1 MKTEVI
7 SNITKDMEDSPNDY
21 QLNKLKESLII
32 NFEGVEF
39 IIKTDELTTKQQE
52 ELAENKNMID
62 SFISTKQVEGCSE
75 RTIKYYKEII
85 EKFVNNFDKSIK
97 QISTNEI
104 RNYLANYKEN
114 SSCGSTTIDNI
125 RRVLSSFFSWLEDED
140 YIIKSPVRRIHK
152 IKTTL
157 VVKEVLIDENLVRLR
172 DECENIRDLSLIE
185 LLIST
190 GMRVGELFNLNI
202 SSLNFEDRS
211 CIVLGKGNKE
221 REVYFDAKTKLHLK
235 EYISKR
241 NDSNEALFVSMREPH
256 QRLSISGI
264 ELIIRTLGINS
275 NINKVHP
282 HKFRR
287 TLATM
292 AIDKDMPIEQVKKL
306 LGHVKIETTMNY
318 ALVNQSNVK
327 ISHRRYIA

>member
-7 SNITKDMEDSPNDY
+7 SSITKDMEDSLTDY

-39 IIKTDELTTKQQE
+39 IIKTDELKHQE
-52 ELAENKNMID
+52 ELDENKNMID
-62 SFISTKQVEGCSE
+62 SFISSKQVEGCSE
-75 RTIKYYKEII
+75 QTIRYYKEII
-85 EKFVNNFDKSIK
+85 EKFVNSFDKSIK
-97 QISTNEI
+97 QITTNEI
-104 RNYLANYKEN
+104 RNYLSNYKDN

-152 IKTTL
+152 IKTAV
-157 VVKEVLIDENLVRLR
+157 VVKEVLTDENLERLR

-190 GMRVGELFNLNI
+190 GMRVGELVNLNI
-202 SSLNFEDRS
+202 NSLNFEDRS

-241 NDSNEALFVSMREPH
+241 NDSNNALFVSMREPH

-292 AIDKDMPIEQVKKL
+292 AIDKGMPVEQVQKL
-306 LGHVKIETTMNY
+306 LGYVKIETTMNY

>member
-1 MKTEVI
+1 MKMDVI
-7 SNITKDMEDSPNDY
+7 LNITKDMEDSLTDY

-32 NFEGVEF
+32 NFEKLDF
-39 IIKTDELTTKQQE
+39 IMKTDDLKHQE
-52 ELAENKNMID
+52 ELDENTSMIE
-62 SFISTKQVEGCSE
+62 SFISSKQIEGCSD

-85 EKFVNNFDKSIK
+85 DKFNDSFDKSIK
-97 QISTNEI
+97 KITTEEI
-104 RNYLANYKEN
+104 RSYLSNYKEM

-140 YIIKSPVRRIHK
+140 YIIKSPIRRIHR
-152 IKTTL
+152 IKTPTT
-157 VVKEVLIDENLVRLR
+157 VKEVLTDENLEKLR

-190 GMRVGELFNLNI
+190 GMRVGELVNLNI
-202 SSLNFEDRS
+202 SNLNFEDRS

-241 NDSNEALFVSMREPH
+241 NDTNDALFVSLREPH

-264 ELIIRTLGINS
+264 ELIVRNLGVNT

-292 AIDKDMPIEQVKKL
+292 AIDKGMPVEQVQKL
-306 LGHVKIETTMNY
+306 LGHVKIETTMHY
-318 ALVNQSNVK
+318 AMVNQSNVK
-327 ISHRRYIA
+327 LSHRRYIA

>member
-7 SNITKDMEDSPNDY
+7 SNITKDMEDSLTDY

-39 IIKTDELTTKQQE
+39 IIKTDELKHQE
-52 ELAENKNMID
+52 ELDENKNMID
-62 SFISTKQVEGCSE
+62 SFISSKQVEGCSE

-85 EKFVNNFDKSIK
+85 GKFVNSFDKSIK

-104 RNYLANYKEN
+104 RNYLSNYKDN

-152 IKTTL
+152 IKTAV
-157 VVKEVLIDENLVRLR
+157 VVKEVLTDENLKRLR

-190 GMRVGELFNLNI
+190 GMRVGELVNLNI
-202 SSLNFEDRS
+202 NSLNFEDRS

-241 NDSNEALFVSMREPH
+241 NDSNDALFVSMREPH

-292 AIDKDMPIEQVKKL
+292 AIDKGMPVEQVQKL

>member
-7 SNITKDMEDSPNDY
+7 SNITKDMEDSLTDY

-39 IIKTDELTTKQQE
+39 IIKTDELKHQE
-52 ELAENKNMID
+52 ELDENKNMID
-62 SFISTKQVEGCSE
+62 SFISSKQVEGCSE

-85 EKFVNNFDKSIK
+85 EKFVNNFYKSIK

-104 RNYLANYKEN
+104 RNYLSNYKDN

-152 IKTTL
+152 IKTAV
-157 VVKEVLIDENLVRLR
+157 VVKEVLTDENLERLR

-190 GMRVGELFNLNI
+190 GMRVGELVNLNI
-202 SSLNFEDRS
+202 NSLNFEDRS

-241 NDSNEALFVSMREPH
+241 NDSNDALFVSMREPH

-292 AIDKDMPIEQVKKL
+292 AIDKGMPVEQVQKL

>member
-7 SNITKDMEDSPNDY
+7 SNITKDMEDSLTDY

-39 IIKTDELTTKQQE
+39 VIKTDELKHQE
-52 ELAENKNMID
+52 ELDENKTMID
-62 SFISTKQVEGCSE
+62 SFISSKQVEGCSK

-104 RNYLANYKEN
+104 RNYLSNYKDN

-152 IKTTL
+152 IKTAV
-157 VVKEVLIDENLVRLR
+157 VVKEVLTDENLENLR
-172 DECENIRDLSLIE
+172 DGCENIRDLSLIE

-190 GMRVGELFNLNI
+190 GMRVGELVNLNI
-202 SSLNFEDRS
+202 SNLNFEDRS

-241 NDSNEALFVSMREPH
+241 KDSNDALFVSMREPH

-264 ELIIRTLGINS
+264 ELIIRTLGVNT

-292 AIDKDMPIEQVKKL
+292 AIDKGMPVEQVQKL
-306 LGHVKIETTMNY
+306 LGHVKIETTMHY

-327 ISHRRYIA
+327 ISHRRFIA

>member
-7 SNITKDMEDSPNDY
+7 SSITKDMKDSLTDY
-21 QLNKLKESLII
+21 QLDRLKESLII
-32 NFEGVEF
+32 NFERVEF
-39 IIKTDELTTKQQE
+39 IIKTDELKHKE
-52 ELAENKNMID
+52 ELDENKKIID
-62 SFISTKQVEGCSE
+62 SFISSKQVEGCSD
-75 RTIKYYKEII
+75 RTIKYYREII
-85 EKFVNNFDKSIK
+85 EKFSNSFDKSIK
-97 QISTNEI
+97 QLTTDEI
-104 RNYLANYKEN
+104 RTYLSNYKED
-114 SSCGSTTIDNI
+114 SSCSSTTIDNI

-140 YIIKSPVRRIHK
+140 YIMKSPVRRIHK
-152 IKTTL
+152 IKTATI
-157 VVKEVLIDENLVRLR
+157 VKEVFTDENLEKLR

-190 GMRVGELFNLNI
+190 GMRVGELVNLNI
-202 SSLNFEDRS
+202 NDLNFEDRS

-235 EYISKR
+235 EYIDKR
-241 NDSNEALFVSMREPH
+241 DDSNDALFVSMKEPH
-256 QRLSISGI
+256 QRLSISGV
-264 ELIIRTLGINS
+264 ELIVRTLGMNS

-292 AIDKDMPIEQVKKL
+292 AIDKGMPVEQVQKL
-306 LGHVKIETTMNY
+306 LGHVKIETTMHY

-327 ISHRRYIA
+327 ISHRRFIA

>member
-1 MKTEVI
+1 MKMDVI
-7 SNITKDMEDSPNDY
+7 LNITKDMEDSLTDY

-32 NFEGVEF
+32 NFEKLDF
-39 IIKTDELTTKQQE
+39 IMKTDDLKHQE
-52 ELAENKNMID
+52 ELDENTSMIE
-62 SFISTKQVEGCSE
+62 SFISSKQIEGCSDK
-75 RTIKYYKEII
+75 TIKYYKEII
-85 EKFVNNFDKSIK
+85 DKFNDSFDKSIK
-97 QISTNEI
+97 KITTEEI
-104 RNYLANYKEN
+104 RSYLSNYKEM
-114 SSCGSTTIDNI
+114 STCGSTTIDNI

-140 YIIKSPVRRIHK
+140 YIIKSPIRRIHR
-152 IKTTL
+152 IKTPTT
-157 VVKEVLIDENLVRLR
+157 VKEVLTDENLEKLR

-190 GMRVGELFNLNI
+190 GMRVGELVNLNI
-202 SSLNFEDRS
+202 SNLNFEDRS
-211 CIVLGKGNKE
+211 CIVLGKGKKE
-221 REVYFDAKTKLHLK
+221 REVYFDAKTKLHLQ

-241 NDSNEALFVSMREPH
+241 NDNNDALFVSLREPH

-264 ELIIRTLGINS
+264 ELIVRNLGVNT

-292 AIDKDMPIEQVKKL
+292 AIDKGMPVEQVQKL
-306 LGHVKIETTMNY
+306 LGHVKIETTMHY
-318 ALVNQSNVK
+318 AMVNQSNVK

>member
-1 MKTEVI
+1 MKMDVI
-7 SNITKDMEDSPNDY
+7 LNITKDMEDSLTDY

-32 NFEGVEF
+32 NFEKLDF
-39 IIKTDELTTKQQE
+39 IMKTDDLKHQE
-52 ELAENKNMID
+52 ELDENTSMIE
-62 SFISTKQVEGCSE
+62 SFISSKQIEGCSD

-85 EKFVNNFDKSIK
+85 DKFNNSFDKSIK
-97 QISTNEI
+97 KITTEEI
-104 RNYLANYKEN
+104 RSYLSNYKEI
-114 SSCGSTTIDNI
+114 STCGSTTIDNI

-140 YIIKSPVRRIHK
+140 YIIKSPIRRIHR
-152 IKTTL
+152 IKTPTT
-157 VVKEVLIDENLVRLR
+157 VKEVLTDENLEKLR

-185 LLIST
+185 LRIST
-190 GMRVGELFNLNI
+190 GMRVGELVNLNI
-202 SSLNFEDRS
+202 SNLNFEDRS

-241 NDSNEALFVSMREPH
+241 NDTNDALFVSLREPH

-264 ELIIRTLGINS
+264 ELIVRNLGVNT

-292 AIDKDMPIEQVKKL
+292 AIDKGMPVEQVQKL
-306 LGHVKIETTMNY
+306 LGHVKIETTMHY
-318 ALVNQSNVK
+318 AMVNQSNVK

>member
-7 SNITKDMEDSPNDY
+7 SNITKDMEDSLTDY

-39 IIKTDELTTKQQE
+39 IIKTDELKHQE
-52 ELAENKNMID
+52 ELDENKNMID
-62 SFISTKQVEGCSE
+62 SFISSKQVEGCSE

-85 EKFVNNFDKSIK
+85 EKFVNSFDKSIK

-104 RNYLANYKEN
+104 RNYLSNYKDN

-152 IKTTL
+152 IKTAV
-157 VVKEVLIDENLVRLR
+157 VVKEVLTDENLEKLR

-190 GMRVGELFNLNI
+190 GMRVGELVNLNI
-202 SSLNFEDRS
+202 NSLNFEDRS

-241 NDSNEALFVSMREPH
+241 NDSNDALFVSMREPH

-264 ELIIRTLGINS
+264 ELIIRTLGVNS

-292 AIDKDMPIEQVKKL
+292 AIDKGMPVEQVQKL

>member
-7 SNITKDMEDSPNDY
+7 SNITKDMEDSLTDY

-39 IIKTDELTTKQQE
+39 IIKTDELKHQE
-52 ELAENKNMID
+52 ELDENKNMID
-62 SFISTKQVEGCSE
+62 SFISSKQVEGCSE

-104 RNYLANYKEN
+104 RNYLSNYKDN

-152 IKTTL
+152 IKTAV
-157 VVKEVLIDENLVRLR
+157 VVKEVLTDENLERLR

-190 GMRVGELFNLNI
+190 GMRVGKLVNLNI
-202 SSLNFEDRS
+202 NSLNFEDRS

-241 NDSNEALFVSMREPH
+241 NDSNDALFVSMREPH

-292 AIDKDMPIEQVKKL
+292 AIDKGMPVEQVQKL

>member
-1 MKTEVI
+1 MKMDVI
-7 SNITKDMEDSPNDY
+7 LNITKDMEDSLTDY

-32 NFEGVEF
+32 NFEKLDF
-39 IIKTDELTTKQQE
+39 IMKTDDLKHQE
-52 ELAENKNMID
+52 ELDENTSMIE
-62 SFISTKQVEGCSE
+62 SFISSKQIEGCSD

-85 EKFVNNFDKSIK
+85 DKFNNSFDKSIK
-97 QISTNEI
+97 KITTEEI
-104 RNYLANYKEN
+104 RSYLSNYKEM
-114 SSCGSTTIDNI
+114 STCGSTTIDNI

-140 YIIKSPVRRIHK
+140 YIIKSPIRRIHR
-152 IKTTL
+152 IKTPTT
-157 VVKEVLIDENLVRLR
+157 VKEVLTDENLEKLR

-190 GMRVGELFNLNI
+190 GMRVGELVNLNI
-202 SSLNFEDRS
+202 SNLNFEDRS

-241 NDSNEALFVSMREPH
+241 NDTNDALFVSLREPH

-264 ELIIRTLGINS
+264 ELIVRNLGVNT

-292 AIDKDMPIEQVKKL
+292 AIDKGMPVEQVQKL
-306 LGHVKIETTMNY
+306 LGHVKIETTIHY
-318 ALVNQSNVK
+318 AMVNQSNVK

>member
-1 MKTEVI
+1 MKMDVI
-7 SNITKDMEDSPNDY
+7 LNITKDMEDSLTDY

-32 NFEGVEF
+32 NFEKLDF
-39 IIKTDELTTKQQE
+39 IMKTDELKHQE
-52 ELAENKNMID
+52 ELDENISMIE
-62 SFISTKQVEGCSE
+62 SFISSKQIEGCSD

-85 EKFVNNFDKSIK
+85 DKFNDSFDKSIK
-97 QISTNEI
+97 KITTEEI
-104 RNYLANYKEN
+104 RSYLSDYKEM
-114 SSCGSTTIDNI
+114 STCGSTTIDNI

-140 YIIKSPVRRIHK
+140 YIIKSPIRRIHR
-152 IKTTL
+152 IKTPTT
-157 VVKEVLIDENLVRLR
+157 VKEVLTDENLEKLR

-190 GMRVGELFNLNI
+190 GMRVGELVNLNI
-202 SSLNFEDRS
+202 SNLNFEDRS

-241 NDSNEALFVSMREPH
+241 NDTNDALFVSLRKPH

-264 ELIIRTLGINS
+264 ELIVRNLGVNT

-292 AIDKDMPIEQVKKL
+292 AIDKGMPVEQVQKL
-306 LGHVKIETTMNY
+306 LGHVKIETTMHY
-318 ALVNQSNVK
+318 AMVNQSNVK

>member
-1 MKTEVI
+1 MKMDVI
-7 SNITKDMEDSPNDY
+7 LNITKDMEDSLTDY

-32 NFEGVEF
+32 NFEKLDF
-39 IIKTDELTTKQQE
+39 IIKTDELKHQE
-52 ELAENKNMID
+52 ELDENTSMIE
-62 SFISTKQVEGCSE
+62 SFISSKQIEGCSD

-85 EKFVNNFDKSIK
+85 DKFNDSFDKSVKKI
-97 QISTNEI
+97 TTEEI
-104 RNYLANYKEN
+104 RSYLSNYKEM
-114 SSCGSTTIDNI
+114 STCGATTIDNI

-140 YIIKSPVRRIHK
+140 YIIKSPIRRIHR
-152 IKTTL
+152 IKTPTT
-157 VVKEVLIDENLVRLR
+157 VKEVLTDENLEKLR

-190 GMRVGELFNLNI
+190 GMRVGELVNLNI
-202 SSLNFEDRS
+202 SNLNFEDRS

-241 NDSNEALFVSMREPH
+241 NDTNDALFVSLREPH

-264 ELIIRTLGINS
+264 ELIVRNLGINT

-292 AIDKDMPIEQVKKL
+292 AIDKGMPVEQVQKL
-306 LGHVKIETTMNY
+306 LGHVKIETTMHY
-318 ALVNQSNVK
+318 AMVNQSNVK

>member
-1 MKTEVI
+1 MKMDVI
-7 SNITKDMEDSPNDY
+7 LNITKDMEDSLTDY

-32 NFEGVEF
+32 NFEKLDF
-39 IIKTDELTTKQQE
+39 IMKTDDLKHQE
-52 ELAENKNMID
+52 ELDGNKRMIEA
-62 SFISTKQVEGCSE
+62 FISSKQIEGCSD

-85 EKFVNNFDKSIK
+85 DKFNDNFDKSIK
-97 QISTNEI
+97 KLTTEEI
-104 RNYLANYKEN
+104 RSYLSNYKEM

-140 YIIKSPVRRIHK
+140 YIIKSPIRRIHR
-152 IKTTL
+152 IKTPTT
-157 VVKEVLIDENLVRLR
+157 VKEVLTDENLEKLR

-190 GMRVGELFNLNI
+190 GMRVGELVNLNI
-202 SSLNFEDRS
+202 SNLNFEDRS

-241 NDSNEALFVSMREPH
+241 NDTNDALFVSLREPH

-264 ELIIRTLGINS
+264 ELIVRNLGVNT
-275 NINKVHP
+275 NINIVHP
-282 HKFRR
+282 HEFRR

-292 AIDKDMPIEQVKKL
+292 AIDKGMPVEQVQKL
-306 LGHVKIETTMNY
+306 LGHVKIETTMHY
-318 ALVNQSNVK
+318 AMVNQSNVK

>member
-1 MKTEVI
+1 MKMDVI
-7 SNITKDMEDSPNDY
+7 LNITKDMEDSLTDY

-32 NFEGVEF
+32 NFEKLEF
-39 IIKTDELTTKQQE
+39 IIKTDDLKHQE
-52 ELAENKNMID
+52 ELDENISMIE
-62 SFISTKQVEGCSE
+62 SFISSKQIEGCSD

-85 EKFVNNFDKSIK
+85 DKFNDSFDKSIK
-97 QISTNEI
+97 KITTEEI
-104 RNYLANYKEN
+104 RSYLSTYKEM
-114 SSCGSTTIDNI
+114 STCGSTTIDNI

-140 YIIKSPVRRIHK
+140 YIIKSPIRRIHR
-152 IKTTL
+152 IKTPTT
-157 VVKEVLIDENLVRLR
+157 VKEVLTDENLEKLR

-190 GMRVGELFNLNI
+190 GMRVGELVNLNI
-202 SSLNFEDRS
+202 SNLNFEDRS

-241 NDSNEALFVSMREPH
+241 NDTNDALFVSLREPH

-264 ELIIRTLGINS
+264 ELIVRNLGVNT

-292 AIDKDMPIEQVKKL
+292 AIDKGMPVEQVQKL
-306 LGHVKIETTMNY
+306 LGHVKIETTMHY
-318 ALVNQSNVK
+318 AMVNQSNVK

>member
-1 MKTEVI
+1 MKMDVI
-7 SNITKDMEDSPNDY
+7 LNITKDMEDSLTDY

-32 NFEGVEF
+32 NFEKLDF
-39 IIKTDELTTKQQE
+39 IMKTDDLKHQE
-52 ELAENKNMID
+52 ELNENTSMIE
-62 SFISTKQVEGCSE
+62 SFISSKQIEGCSD

-85 EKFVNNFDKSIK
+85 DKFNDSFDKSIK
-97 QISTNEI
+97 KITTEEI
-104 RNYLANYKEN
+104 RNYLSNYKEM
-114 SSCGSTTIDNI
+114 STCGSTTIDNI

-140 YIIKSPVRRIHK
+140 YIIKSPIRRIHR
-152 IKTTL
+152 IKTPTT
-157 VVKEVLIDENLVRLR
+157 VKEVLTDENLEKLR

-190 GMRVGELFNLNI
+190 GMRVGELVNLNI
-202 SSLNFEDRS
+202 SNLNFEDRS

-241 NDSNEALFVSMREPH
+241 NDTNDALFVSLREPH

-264 ELIIRTLGINS
+264 ELIVRNLGVNT

-292 AIDKDMPIEQVKKL
+292 AIDKGMPVEQVQKL
-306 LGHVKIETTMNY
+306 LGHVKIETTMHY
-318 ALVNQSNVK
+318 AMVNQSNVK

>member
-7 SNITKDMEDSPNDY
+7 SNITKDMEDSLTDY

-32 NFEGVEF
+32 NFERVEF
-39 IIKTDELTTKQQE
+39 IIKTDEIKHQE
-52 ELAENKNMID
+52 ELEENKKMID
-62 SFISTKQVEGCSE
+62 SFISSKQVEGCSE

-85 EKFVNNFDKSIK
+85 EKFVNDFDKSIK

-104 RNYLANYKEN
+104 RNYLSNYKDN

-140 YIIKSPVRRIHK
+140 YILKSPVRRIHK
-152 IKTTL
+152 IKTAI
-157 VVKEVLIDENLVRLR
+157 VVKEVLTDENLERLR

-190 GMRVGELFNLNI
+190 GMRVGELVNLNI
-202 SSLNFEDRS
+202 NSLNFEDRS

-235 EYISKR
+235 EYIAKR

-264 ELIIRTLGINS
+264 ELIIRTLGMNS

-292 AIDKDMPIEQVKKL
+292 AIDKGMPVEQVQKL
-306 LGHVKIETTMNY
+306 LGHVKIETTMHY

-327 ISHRRYIA
+327 ISHRRFIA

>member
-7 SNITKDMEDSPNDY
+7 SNITKDMEDSLTDY

-39 IIKTDELTTKQQE
+39 IIKTDELKHQE
-52 ELAENKNMID
+52 ELDENKSMID
-62 SFISTKQVEGCSE
+62 SFISSKQVEGCSE

-85 EKFVNNFDKSIK
+85 EKFVNSFDKSIK

-104 RNYLANYKEN
+104 RNYLSNYKDN
-114 SSCGSTTIDNI
+114 SSSGSTTIDNI

-140 YIIKSPVRRIHK
+140 YIIKSTVRRIHK
-152 IKTTL
+152 IKIAV
-157 VVKEVLIDENLVRLR
+157 VVKEVLTDENLERLR

-190 GMRVGELFNLNI
+190 GMRVGELVNLDIN
-202 SSLNFEDRS
+202 SLNFEDRS

-241 NDSNEALFVSMREPH
+241 NDSNDALFVSMREPH

-292 AIDKDMPIEQVKKL
+292 AIDKGMPVEQVQKL

>member
-7 SNITKDMEDSPNDY
+7 SNITKDMEDSLTDY

-32 NFEGVEF
+32 NFEGVEL
-39 IIKTDELTTKQQE
+39 IIKTDELKHQE
-52 ELAENKNMID
+52 ELDENKNMID
-62 SFISTKQVEGCSE
+62 SFISSKQVEGCSE

-85 EKFVNNFDKSIK
+85 GKFVNSFDKSIK

-104 RNYLANYKEN
+104 RNYLSNYKDN
-114 SSCGSTTIDNI
+114 SSCGTTTIDNI

-152 IKTTL
+152 IKTAV
-157 VVKEVLIDENLVRLR
+157 VVKEVLTDENLERLR

-190 GMRVGELFNLNI
+190 GMRVGELVNLNI
-202 SSLNFEDRS
+202 NSLNFEDRS

-241 NDSNEALFVSMREPH
+241 NDSNDALFVSMREPH

-275 NINKVHP
+275 NINKVYP

-292 AIDKDMPIEQVKKL
+292 AIDKGMPVEQVQKL

>member
-7 SNITKDMEDSPNDY
+7 SNITKDMEDSLTDY

-39 IIKTDELTTKQQE
+39 IIKTDEVKHQE
-52 ELAENKNMID
+52 ELDENKNMID
-62 SFISTKQVEGCSE
+62 SFISSKQVEGCSE

-85 EKFVNNFDKSIK
+85 EKFVNSFDKSIK

-104 RNYLANYKEN
+104 RNYLSNYKDN

-152 IKTTL
+152 IKTAV
-157 VVKEVLIDENLVRLR
+157 VVKDVLTDENLERLR
-172 DECENIRDLSLIE
+172 DECENVRDLSLIE

-190 GMRVGELFNLNI
+190 GMRVGELVNLNI
-202 SSLNFEDRS
+202 NSLNFEDRS

-235 EYISKR
+235 KYISKR
-241 NDSNEALFVSMREPH
+241 NDSNDALFVSMREPH
-256 QRLSISGI
+256 QKLSISGI

-292 AIDKDMPIEQVKKL
+292 AIDKGMPVEQVQKL

>member
-1 MKTEVI
+1 MKMDVI
-7 SNITKDMEDSPNDY
+7 LNITKDMEDSLTDY

-32 NFEGVEF
+32 NFEKLDF
-39 IIKTDELTTKQQE
+39 IMKTDDLKHQE
-52 ELAENKNMID
+52 ELDENTSMIE
-62 SFISTKQVEGCSE
+62 SFISSKQIEGCSD

-85 EKFVNNFDKSIK
+85 DKFNNSFDKSIK
-97 QISTNEI
+97 KITTEEI
-104 RNYLANYKEN
+104 RSYLSNYKEI
-114 SSCGSTTIDNI
+114 STCRSTTIDNI

-140 YIIKSPVRRIHK
+140 YIIKSPIRRIHR
-152 IKTTL
+152 IKTPTT
-157 VVKEVLIDENLVRLR
+157 VKEVLTDENLEKLR

-190 GMRVGELFNLNI
+190 GMRVGELVNLNI
-202 SSLNFEDRS
+202 SNLNFEDRS

-241 NDSNEALFVSMREPH
+241 NDNNDALFVSLREPH

-264 ELIIRTLGINS
+264 ELIVRNLGVNT

-292 AIDKDMPIEQVKKL
+292 AIDKGMPVEQVQKL
-306 LGHVKIETTMNY
+306 LGHVKIETTMHY
-318 ALVNQSNVK
+318 AMVNQSNVK

>member
-1 MKTEVI
+1 MKTDVI
-7 SNITKDMEDSPNDY
+7 SNITKDMEDSLTDY

-39 IIKTDELTTKQQE
+39 IVKTDELKHQE
-52 ELAENKNMID
+52 ELDENKNMID
-62 SFISTKQVEGCSE
+62 SFISSKQVEGCSE

-85 EKFVNNFDKSIK
+85 EKFVNGFDKSIK
-97 QISTNEI
+97 QISTNDI
-104 RNYLANYKEN
+104 RNYLSNYKDN

-152 IKTTL
+152 IKTAV
-157 VVKEVLIDENLVRLR
+157 VVKEVLTDENLEKLR

-190 GMRVGELFNLNI
+190 GMRVGELVNLNI
-202 SSLNFEDRS
+202 SNLNFEDRS

-241 NDSNEALFVSMREPH
+241 NDSNDALFVSMKEPH

-292 AIDKDMPIEQVKKL
+292 AIDKGMPVEQVQKL
-306 LGHVKIETTMNY
+306 LGHVKIETTMHY

>member
-7 SNITKDMEDSPNDY
+7 SNITKDMEDSLTDY

-39 IIKTDELTTKQQE
+39 IIKTDELKHQE
-52 ELAENKNMID
+52 ELDENKNMID
-62 SFISTKQVEGCSE
+62 SFISSKQIEGCSE

-85 EKFVNNFDKSIK
+85 EKFVNSFDKSIK

-104 RNYLANYKEN
+104 RNYLSNYKDN

-152 IKTTL
+152 IKTAV
-157 VVKEVLIDENLVRLR
+157 VVKEVLTDENLERLR

-190 GMRVGELFNLNI
+190 GMRVGELVNLNI
-202 SSLNFEDRS
+202 NSLNFEDRS

-241 NDSNEALFVSMREPH
+241 NDSNDALFVSMREPH

-292 AIDKDMPIEQVKKL
+292 AIDKGMPVEQVQKL

>member
-7 SNITKDMEDSPNDY
+7 SNITKDMEDSLTDY

-32 NFEGVEF
+32 NFERLEF
-39 IIKTDELTTKQQE
+39 IIKTDELKHQE
-52 ELAENKNMID
+52 ELDENKNMIE
-62 SFISTKQVEGCSE
+62 SFISSKQVEGCSE

-85 EKFVNNFDKSIK
+85 EKFVNSFDKSIK
-97 QISTNEI
+97 QTSTNEI
-104 RNYLANYKEN
+104 RNYLSNYKDN
-114 SSCGSTTIDNI
+114 SSCGSITIDNI

-140 YIIKSPVRRIHK
+140 YIIKSPIRRIHK
-152 IKTTL
+152 IKTA
-157 VVKEVLIDENLVRLR
+157 VVIKEVLTDENLERLR

-190 GMRVGELFNLNI
+190 GMRVGELVNLNI
-202 SSLNFEDRS
+202 NSLNFEDRS

-241 NDSNEALFVSMREPH
+241 NDSNDALFVSMRKPH

-275 NINKVHP
+275 NISKVHP

-292 AIDKDMPIEQVKKL
+292 AIDKGMPVEQVQKL
-306 LGHVKIETTMNY
+306 LGHVKIETTMHY

-327 ISHRRYIA
+327 ISHRRFIA

>member
-1 MKTEVI
+1 MKMDVI
-7 SNITKDMEDSPNDY
+7 LNITKDMEDSLTDY
-21 QLNKLKESLII
+21 QLNKLKESLIM
-32 NFEGVEF
+32 NFEKVEF
-39 IIKTDELTTKQQE
+39 IIKTDELKHQE
-52 ELAENKNMID
+52 ELDENITMIE
-62 SFISTKQVEGCSE
+62 SFISSKQIEGCSD

-85 EKFVNNFDKSIK
+85 DKFNDSFDKSIK
-97 QISTNEI
+97 RISTEEI
-104 RNYLANYKEN
+104 RSYLSNYKET
-114 SSCGSTTIDNI
+114 STCGSTTIDNI

-140 YIIKSPVRRIHK
+140 YIIKSPIRRIHR
-152 IKTTL
+152 IKTPTT
-157 VVKEVLIDENLVRLR
+157 VKEVLTDENLEKLR

-190 GMRVGELFNLNI
+190 GMRVGELVNLNI
-202 SSLNFEDRS
+202 SNLNFEDRS

-241 NDSNEALFVSMREPH
+241 NDTNDALFVSLREPH

-264 ELIIRTLGINS
+264 ELIVRNLGVNT

-292 AIDKDMPIEQVKKL
+292 AIDKGMPVEQVQKL
-306 LGHVKIETTMNY
+306 LGHVTIETTMHY
-318 ALVNQSNVK
+318 AMVNQSNVK

>member
-7 SNITKDMEDSPNDY
+7 CNITKDMEDSLTDY

-32 NFEGVEF
+32 NFEKVEF
-39 IIKTDELTTKQQE
+39 IIKTDELKHQE
-52 ELAENKNMID
+52 ELNENKSMID
-62 SFISTKQVEGCSE
+62 SFISSKQVEGCSE
-75 RTIKYYKEII
+75 RTIKYYREII
-85 EKFVNNFDKSIK
+85 ENFVNDFDISIK

-104 RNYLANYKEN
+104 RNYLSNYKEN
-114 SSCGSTTIDNI
+114 SCCGSTTIDNI

-140 YIIKSPVRRIHK
+140 YIVKSPVRRIHK
-152 IKTTL
+152 IKTAV
-157 VVKEVLIDENLVRLR
+157 VVKEALTDENLERLR

-190 GMRVGELFNLNI
+190 GMRVGELVNLNI
-202 SSLNFEDRS
+202 NSLNFEDRS

-235 EYISKR
+235 EYIAKR

-292 AIDKDMPIEQVKKL
+292 AIDKGMPIEQVQKL
-306 LGHVKIETTMNY
+306 LGHVKIETTMHY